1 MGPPAAVARLPRRR
15 RSRVPGRDYGAPSST
30 IGLERDEPVSPLSRA
45 RRFRR
50 GHARLAVRQEAAWLE
65 ITQGISVARRRAES
79 SSSGNYARFDSG
91 APRAPVFAGLDFGRH
106 ANPTG
111 NLEQVTCPCRN
122 ADRVHGRLAV
132 SHLTQR
138 WLDTGFAPNQTRA
151 APRQSSG
158 FLGEPRSWRP
168 QAVMVGRCDE
178 TRDPRAQDVCR
189 GSGDRVDPRD
199 GRGVRA
205 ECPDPNFETLLPK
218 CLNRVSVDGSR
229 TPQRG
234 AQVAVSDWPWTA

>member
-1 MGPPAAVARLPRRR
+1 MAQKHVILGASLAGATAAITLRAEGADGDVILIGAEPQPP
-15 RSRVPGRDYGAPSST
+15 Y
-30 IGLERDEPVSPLSRA
+30 ERPPLSKAYLRGEEPFDKALVRPATFYAEHGIQTMFGTRA
-45 RRFRR
+45 TRIDPS
-50 GHARLAVRQEAAWLE
+50 A
-65 ITQGISVARRRAES
+65 
-79 SSSGNYARFDSG
+79 
-91 APRAPVFAGLDFGRH
+91 
-106 ANPTG
+106 
-111 NLEQVTCPCRN
+111 
-122 ADRVHGRLAV
+122 
-132 SHLTQR
+132 
-138 WLDTGFAPNQTRA
+138 RA